1 MILWNHLWQSTLCAA
16 VAWALTLLL
25 RNNRAAVRYWI
36 WMAASVKFLIPFSW
50 LIAAGGRI
58 GWRTAP
64 ALQQSGIA
72 FVVDEISRSLAAP
85 ADGPPAAFSAPAH
98 NLLTP
103 VLWAGWLIGFAAG
116 VTLWIRWW
124 RQIRAARL
132 AATPLDLNLPI
143 RAMSSPTRLEP
154 GVFGIRRPVL
164 LLPEGIADRLTAPQL
179 DLILAHELCHVRRR
193 DNLTAAIHMAVETI
207 FWFHPLV
214 WWLRARL
221 IEERERACDEAVL
234 GVAGDPRV
242 YAEGILNVCKFYLSS
257 PLVCASGVTGSDLK
271 KRIEAIMTNRTT
283 RQLTRARKALLIAT
297 AFAALAGPV
306 AIGVLTAVP
315 GQGQSRDEPPPQT
328 FEVASVKPHRGGILK
343 GDRTRNIEPGKI
355 TYMNATLSQLVELA
369 YGLKHYQVSGPD
381 WALNPASTDR
391 YDVIAAAAS
400 PVPAAEIKRMLAPLL
415 AERFHL
421 AFHRESKDLPVYA
434 LVVAKGG
441 PKFKQPGDGGAPNVS
456 RDGEGGFLYQN
467 YPMSLFADWLTGL
480 PSLGRPV
487 IDRTGLDGPY
497 SFHANLF
504 NFPKEMSEVDR
515 KIAIR
520 DGDGGDAVFS
530 SLQEQLGL
538 KLEAQKAQL
547 GILVIDRADKI
558 PTEN

>member
-1 MILWNHLWQSTLCAA
+1 MIWNHLWQSTLCAA
-16 VAWALTLLL
+16 VAWVLTLLL

-36 WMAASVKFLIPFSW
+36 WMAVSVKFLIPFSW
-50 LIAAGGRI
+50 LMSAGGLV

-64 ALQQSGIA
+64 GIRQSGLSLM
-72 FVVDEISRSLAAP
+72 VDEISRSLAAP
-85 ADGPPAAFSAPAH
+85 DGPPAAFSTPAP
-98 NLLTP
+98 NLLP
-103 VLWAGWLIGFAAG
+103 GMLCGLWLCGFATG
-116 VTLWIRWW
+116 VVLWIRWW

-132 AATPLDLNLPI
+132 AATPIDLNLPI
-143 RAMSSPTRLEP
+143 PAMSSPTRLEP
-154 GVFGIRRPVL
+154 GIFGIRRPVL
-164 LLPEGIADRLTAPQL
+164 LLPRGIAARLTAPQL

-214 WWLRARL
+214 WWIRTRL
-221 IEERERACDEAVL
+221 IEERECACDEAVL
-234 GVAGDPRV
+234 RMADDPRV

-257 PLVCASGVTGSDLK
+257 PLACASGVTGSDLK
-271 KRIEAIMTNRTT
+271 KRIEAIMTNRAA
-283 RQLTRARKALLIAT
+283 RQLNRARKVLLIAT
-297 AFAALAGPV
+297 AFVAVAGPI
-306 AIGVLTAVP
+306 AIGVLTPLP
-315 GQGQSRDEPPPQT
+315 GRGQSRDEPPPRT
-328 FEVASVKPHRGGILK
+328 FEVASVKPNRDGILK
-343 GDRTRNIEPGKI
+343 GDRTRDIEPGKI
-355 TYMNATLSQLVELA
+355 TYMNATLSQLIELA

-381 WALNPASTDR
+381 WIVNPASTDR
-391 YDVIAAAAS
+391 YDVIATAGS
-400 PVPAAEIKRMLAPLL
+400 PVPAAEIKRMLGPLL

-441 PKFKQPGDGGAPNVS
+441 PKLKQPGDGGAPNIS
-456 RDGEGGFLYQN
+456 RDGEGGFFYQN
-467 YPMSLFADWLTGL
+467 FPMALFADWLTGL

-487 IDRTGLDGPY
+487 IDRTGLEGPY

-504 NFPKEMSEVDR
+504 NFPKEMSAYDT